1 MIAIMVYDTDK
12 DRIEQICEK
21 HNLTE
26 SEVIEMLLDYTEQ
39 EAEDIF

>member
-1 MIAIMVYDTDK
+1 MKAIMVYDTDK

-21 HNLTE
+21 NNLTE

-39 EAEDIF
+39 ETEDIF